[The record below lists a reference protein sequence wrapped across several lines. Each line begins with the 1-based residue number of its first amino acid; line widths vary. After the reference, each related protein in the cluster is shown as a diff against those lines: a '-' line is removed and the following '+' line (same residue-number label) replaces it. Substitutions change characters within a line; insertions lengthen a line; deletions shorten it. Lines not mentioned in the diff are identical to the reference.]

1 MVHSTVHTVLHML
14 SVVRIIEP
22 WFKFLSF
29 DLVLFYISMV
39 MYCKSLKQWIIEF
52 KPRIQLSH

>member
-1 MVHSTVHTVLHML
+1 MVHSITYVVLHML
-14 SVVRIIEP
+14 SVVRIEP

-39 MYCKSLKQWIIEF
+39 MYCMSLKQWIIEF